1 MNRIK
6 RKSPATN
13 NRCSTVAYSGHE
25 DANRP
30 PDEKES
36 EHRVNS
42 QQNLT
47 RLAYNIRFAAVVE
60 SCSDAPVLMTFAA
73 DFCTDSTCAS
83 AEIDDEECAS
93 RATFRVFF
101 EGQRFA
107 EPTHIVC
114 VCPDVISAQE
124 YIEKYYLHLFLR
136 PKFNH
141 DSSASI
147 ITNGALDLP
156 GISMPKP
163 LRFGGLKGVFF

>member
-1 MNRIK
+1 MRTRTGRLT
-6 RKSPATN
+6 RK
-13 NRCSTVAYSGHE
+13 
-25 DANRP
+25 
-30 PDEKES
+30 S

-42 QQNLT
+42 QQKLT
-47 RLAYNIRFAAVVE
+47 RVAYNIRFAAFAE
-60 SCSDAPVLMTFAA
+60 SCSDASVLVSFSELFTN
-73 DFCTDSTCAS
+73 STCAS

-124 YIEKYYLHLFLR
+124 YIKKCYLHLFLR